1 MVAAMRRLL
10 ILVLAGVGA
19 CAQTAKLRPEANP
32 PEDPKLRAEAVR
44 LLERANH
51 VSTPA
56 VWPPNEMTLK
66 FRVGAPAPGDP
77 FEGEY
82 VSSVGVPG
90 QRRQTW
96 RYGNFEL
103 TQIRDGKRI
112 AVLEPGTIAMPGV
125 LNLLNEMAPI
135 YLVRFDDQDIIRA
148 ITDPR
153 EGQRC
158 IQFETVTGDRQQTN
172 EACVEV
178 QNGWLLSIRAGD
190 TATTNSNFFAFEGAF
205 LPGHIERWTAG
216 QKAMEV
222 DETVVLKS
230 DYPPDYFTVPASSTG
245 FVCQEFRRAF
255 EVSTPQPPPGPS
267 MDVIDVKLKGII
279 NPNGTV
285 TGLMPIEQTR
295 PELTSEAMKLVATW
309 TYKPATCAGKVVTW
323 GTTFTVHF
331 KGR

>member
-1 MVAAMRRLL
+1 MTGHPLLALVVASAA
-10 ILVLAGVGA
+10 VF
-19 CAQTAKLRPEANP
+19 AQTAKLRPEANP
-32 PEDPKLRAEAVR
+32 PENPSLRAEAVR
-44 LLERANH
+44 LLERASH
-51 VSTPA
+51 ASTPA

-96 RYGNFEL
+96 RYGDCEL

-112 AVLEPGTIAMPGV
+112 AVLQPGKKAMPGI
-125 LNLLNEMAPI
+125 LNLLNEMAPV

-153 EGQRC
+153 VGERC
-158 IQFETVTGDRQQTN
+158 IQFETVSGDRQQSN
-172 EACVEV
+172 EACVDV
-178 QNGWLLSIRAGD
+178 QNGWLVSITAGD
-190 TATTNSNFFAFEGAF
+190 TTTTNSKFFPFQGSF
-205 LPGHIERWTAG
+205 LPGHIERWAAG

-230 DYPPDYFTVPASSTG
+230 DYPPDYFTVPESSTG

-255 EVSTPQPPPGPS
+255 EVSTPQPPPGSS
-267 MDVIDVKLKGII
+267 MDVIDIRLKGII

-285 TGLMPIEQTR
+285 TGLMPIEQTY

-309 TYKPATCAGKVVTW
+309 TYKPATCAGNVVTW
-323 GTTFTVHF
+323 GTTFIVHF